1 MTAEKLTIGIL
12 AHVDAGK
19 TTLSESIL
27 YLTGVTRTQGR
38 VDHKNAFLDND
49 EIERDRGIT
58 VFAKEARF
66 ALGKKQ
72 VTLLDTPGHGD
83 FSSEAERVLQVLD
96 YAIVVISGTDGV
108 QSHTQTLWRL
118 LAAYEIPTWIF
129 VNKMDRPETDR
140 DALLSEIRKTLGGL
154 SADGVSG
161 VFADFGRLA
170 DAAMREEIGSAS
182 EDLLETYLADQPFAD
197 ADICSAVSARQLFP
211 VCFGSALKGEGV
223 QDFLQLLARYTK
235 GFTQD
240 GRRKPG
246 SDQNAKSAT
255 DAPFGARVY
264 KISRDKKGNRLT
276 HLKVTG
282 GVLKSKMELAKGQKA
297 EQLRLYNGEKFE
309 LAQSVEAGEIC
320 AVLGPAATYAGQGL
334 GFEQGSATPL
344 LVPTLTYRLL
354 LPESVE
360 PVQAL
365 RKLRELEEE
374 EPSLHLVQD
383 GESGQIFVQV
393 MGELELEILREL
405 IARRFAI
412 QVRFDS
418 GTIIYKET
426 IAAPVLGIGHYEPL
440 RHYAEVQLLL
450 DPLPRGSGLVFDSLV
465 SEDVLDRNWQRLI
478 LTHLAEKPH
487 RGVLTGAEITDMR
500 ISIVA
505 GKAHLKHTE
514 GGDFRQATYRAVR
527 QGLRKADSILLEP
540 VVRFR
545 LEIPTDCT
553 GRALSDLDRFGAQ
566 AAVSESD
573 GETTVI
579 TGQGPVA
586 TLKDYPKDVVA
597 YTRGKGSMAS
607 MPAGYQ
613 PCHNQEEVVA
623 AAGYFAEQDLENPT
637 GSVFCSHGAAVYVS
651 WDEVDAAAHLDG
663 SRVLADAQRR
673 FFGENEGSQF
683 DDGTQNGAESVTD
696 RALRQGGVQDGQ
708 NGNGRSVAQ
717 GDTAASAKELE
728 AIFLKTY
735 GRSKREEAR
744 YRESLS
750 KGTRKPPS
758 GEDFPQPK
766 WKKAGGSSSGGK
778 EKNNAALR
786 PLFVIDGYNVV
797 FAWEAFA
804 ALAKVNLDSAREA
817 LLDVL
822 LNYQGYK
829 KVDMLVVFDGYK
841 LAGNPGTR
849 HDYEKLSADAG
860 SFRVV
865 YTREAETADRYIE
878 KVIYEQGKK
887 RELWVVT
894 SDQPVQ
900 MAALGDGAAR
910 FSAREFYAEV
920 AGASEEIRAKLAAQ
934 RKERNLPFQGIL

>member
-38 VDHKNAFLDND
+38 VDHKNAFLDHD

-66 ALGKKQ
+66 ALGEKQ

-96 YAIVVISGTDGV
+96 YAILVISGTDGV

-118 LAAYEIPTWIF
+118 LVAYNVPTWIF

-140 DALLSEIRKTLGGL
+140 DALLTEIRKTLGGL
-154 SADGVSG
+154 SAGGASG
-161 VFADFGRLA
+161 VFADFGKLT

-182 EDLLETYLADQPFAD
+182 EALLEAYLADQPFAD
-197 ADICSAVSARQLFP
+197 ADVCSAVTARQLFP

-223 QDFLQLLARYTK
+223 TDFLRLLAQYTN
-235 GFTQD
+235 GFTEN
-240 GRRKPG
+240 GRSGG
-246 SDQNAKSAT
+246 SGSSAKSA
-255 DAPFGARVY
+255 AGASFGARVY

-282 GVLKSKMELAKGQKA
+282 GVLKSKMELADGQKA

-309 LAQSVEAGEIC
+309 LVQSVEAGEIC
-320 AVLGPAATYAGQGL
+320 AVLGPAGTYAGQGL
-334 GFEQGSATPL
+334 GFEQGSAAPL
-344 LVPTLTYRLL
+344 LAPTLTYRLL
-354 LPESVE
+354 LPEGVD
-360 PVQAL
+360 PVQAI

-374 EPSLHLVQD
+374 EPSLHLMQD
-383 GESGQIFVQV
+383 GESGQIHVQV

-405 IARRFAI
+405 IARRFAME
-412 QVRFDS
+412 VGFDS
-418 GTIIYKET
+418 GTILYKET
-426 IAAPVLGIGHYEPL
+426 ITEPVLGIGHYEPL
-440 RHYAEVQLLL
+440 RHYAEVQLLME
-450 DPLPRGSGLVFDSLV
+450 PLPRGSGLVFDSLV
-465 SEDVLDRNWQRLI
+465 SEDVLDRSWQRLI

-487 RGVLTGAEITDMR
+487 RGVLIGAEITDMR
-500 ISIVA
+500 ISIAA

-527 QGLRKADSILLEP
+527 QGLRKAKSVLLEP

-545 LEIPTDCT
+545 LEVPTDCI

-566 AAVSESD
+566 AAIREND

-579 TGQGPVA
+579 TGQGPA
-586 TLKDYPKDVVA
+586 ASLKDYPKEVVA

-613 PCHNQEEVVA
+613 PCHDQDEVVA

-637 GSVFCSHGAAVYVS
+637 GSVFCSHGAAVYVN
-651 WDEVDAAAHLDG
+651 WDEVDEAAHLDG
-663 SRVLADAQRR
+663 SALLADAQRR
-673 FFGENEGSQF
+673 FFGENERSQF
-683 DDGTQNGAESVTD
+683 DDGAQNGEEGA
-696 RALRQGGVQDGQ
+696 AGKLIRQGG
-708 NGNGRSVAQ
+708 AQ
-717 GDTAASAKELE
+717 GGAAASAKELE

-735 GRSKREEAR
+735 GRSKRDEAL
-744 YRESLS
+744 YRESQS
-750 KGTRKPPS
+750 RGTRRPPS

-766 WKKAGGSSSGGK
+766 WKKSGGSSSGGK
-778 EKNNAALR
+778 EKSGDDRR

-797 FAWEAFA
+797 FAWEEFA

-920 AGASEEIRAKLAAQ
+920 TGASEEIRAKLAAQ
-934 RKERNLPFQGIL
+934 RKERNLPFQDIF

>member
-38 VDHKNAFLDND
+38 VDHKNAFLDHD

-66 ALGKKQ
+66 ALGEKQ

-96 YAIVVISGTDGV
+96 YAILVISGTDGV

-118 LAAYEIPTWIF
+118 LAAYNVPTWIF

-140 DALLSEIRKTLGGL
+140 DALLTEIRKTLGGL
-154 SADGVSG
+154 SAGGASG
-161 VFADFGRLA
+161 VFADFGKLT

-182 EDLLETYLADQPFAD
+182 EALLEAYLADQPFAD
-197 ADICSAVSARQLFP
+197 ADVCSAVTARQLFP

-223 QDFLQLLARYTK
+223 TDFLQLLARYTN
-235 GFTQD
+235 GFTEN
-240 GRRKPG
+240 GRSG
-246 SDQNAKSAT
+246 SGSSTKSA
-255 DAPFGARVY
+255 AGASFGARVY

-282 GVLKSKMELAKGQKA
+282 GVLKSKMELADGQKA

-309 LAQSVEAGEIC
+309 LVQSVEAGEIC
-320 AVLGPAATYAGQGL
+320 AVLGPAGTYAGQGL
-334 GFEQGSATPL
+334 GFEQGSAAPL
-344 LVPTLTYRLL
+344 LAPTLTYRLL
-354 LPESVE
+354 LPEGVD
-360 PVQAL
+360 PVQAI

-374 EPSLHLVQD
+374 EPSLHLMQD
-383 GESGQIFVQV
+383 GESGQIHVQV

-405 IARRFAI
+405 IARRFAME
-412 QVRFDS
+412 VGFDS
-418 GTIIYKET
+418 GTILYKET
-426 IAAPVLGIGHYEPL
+426 ITEPVLGIGHYEPL
-440 RHYAEVQLLL
+440 RHYAEVQLLME
-450 DPLPRGSGLVFDSLV
+450 PLPRGSGLVFDSLV

-487 RGVLTGAEITDMR
+487 RGVLIGAEITDMR
-500 ISIVA
+500 ISIAA

-527 QGLRKADSILLEP
+527 QGLRKAKSVLLEP

-545 LEIPTDCT
+545 LKVPTDCT

-566 AAVSESD
+566 AAISEND

-586 TLKDYPKDVVA
+586 SLKDYPKDVVS

-613 PCHNQEEVVA
+613 PCHDQDEVVA

-637 GSVFCSHGAAVYVS
+637 GSVFCSHGAAVYVN
-651 WDEVDAAAHLDG
+651 WDEVDEAAHLDG
-663 SRVLADAQRR
+663 RALLADAQRR
-673 FFGENEGSQF
+673 LFGENEGSQF
-683 DDGTQNGAESVTD
+683 DDETQNGAKPAAD
-696 RALRQGGVQDGQ
+696 RALRQGGAQDGQ
-708 NGNGRSVAQ
+708 NGSGRSGAQ
-717 GDTAASAKELE
+717 GGTAASAKELE

-735 GRSKREEAR
+735 GRSKRDEAL
-744 YRESLS
+744 YRESQS
-750 KGTRKPPS
+750 RGTRRPPS

-766 WKKAGGSSSGGK
+766 WKKTGGSSSGGK
-778 EKNNAALR
+778 EKNSAALR

-797 FAWEAFA
+797 FAWEEFA

-920 AGASEEIRAKLAAQ
+920 TGASEEIRAKLAAQ
-934 RKERNLPFQGIL
+934 RKERNLPFQDIF

>member
-38 VDHKNAFLDND
+38 VDHKNAFLDHD
-49 EIERDRGIT
+49 AIERDRGIT

-66 ALGKKQ
+66 TLGEKQ

-83 FSSEAERVLQVLD
+83 FGSEAERVLQVLD
-96 YAIVVISGTDGV
+96 YAILVVSGTDGV

-140 DALLSEIRKTLGGL
+140 DALLTEIRKTLGGL
-154 SADGVSG
+154 SAGGASG
-161 VFADFGRLA
+161 VFADFGKLT

-211 VCFGSALKGEGV
+211 VCFGSALKGEGI
-223 QDFLQLLARYTK
+223 QDFLQLLARYTN
-235 GFTQD
+235 GFTEN
-240 GRRKPG
+240 GRKKSG
-246 SDQNAKSAT
+246 SDRNAKSAA

-282 GVLKSKMELAKGQKA
+282 GVLKSKMELVDGQKA

-309 LAQSVEAGEIC
+309 LVQSAEAGEIC

-334 GFEQGSATPL
+334 GSEQGSAAPL
-344 LVPTLTYRLL
+344 LAPTLTYRLR
-354 LPESVE
+354 LPDGVD
-360 PVQAL
+360 PTQAI
-365 RKLRELEEE
+365 RGLRELEEE
-374 EPSLHLVQD
+374 EPSLHLMQD
-383 GESGQIFVQV
+383 GESGQIHVQV

-405 IARRFAI
+405 ILRRFAME
-412 QVRFDS
+412 VGFDS
-418 GTIIYKET
+418 GTILYKET
-426 IAAPVLGIGHYEPL
+426 IAEPVLGIGHYEPL

-450 DPLPRGSGLVFDSLV
+450 EPLPRGSGLVFDSLV
-465 SEDVLDRNWQRLI
+465 SENVLDRNWQRLI

-487 RGVLTGAEITDMR
+487 RGVLIGAEITDMR
-500 ISIVA
+500 ISIAA

-527 QGLRKADSILLEP
+527 QGLRKAESVLLEP

-545 LEIPTDCT
+545 LEVPTDCT

-586 TLKDYPKDVVA
+586 SLKDYPKDVVA
-597 YTRGKGSMAS
+597 YTRGRGSMAS

-613 PCHNQEEVVA
+613 PCHNQDEVVA

-637 GSVFCSHGAAVYVS
+637 GSVFCSHGAAVYVN
-651 WDEVDAAAHLDG
+651 WDEVDEAAHLDG
-663 SRVLADAQRR
+663 SALLADAQRR

-683 DDGTQNGAESVTD
+683 DDESQNGEEGAAG
-696 RALRQGGVQDGQ
+696 RAMRQGGAQG
-708 NGNGRSVAQ
+708 GSGRSGAP
-717 GDTAASAKELE
+717 GGTAASAKELE

-735 GRSKREEAR
+735 GKSKRDEAL
-744 YRESLS
+744 YRESQS
-750 KGTRKPPS
+750 RGTRRPPS
-758 GEDFPQPK
+758 GGDFPQPK
-766 WKKAGGSSSGGK
+766 WKKVGGSPSGGK
-778 EKNNAALR
+778 EKNSAALR
-786 PLFVIDGYNVV
+786 PLFVVDGYNVV
-797 FAWEAFA
+797 FAWEEFA

-934 RKERNLPFQGIL
+934 RQERNLPFQDIF